1 MNPPIS
7 ITIGSA
13 DPNAAPL
20 TVNELFA
27 LLQTVIS
34 GSITGSYIPYII
46 GGDVPGVD
54 DRDKAWIR
62 LDTAGRPIETKVFY
76 NGNWRRIYNGM
87 LGEIRPFAGDPTITT
102 DWDNN
107 GHGVI
112 GGTYDGWQIC
122 NGQNGSPDLSNNFIL
137 AANMSDTS
145 SHGYDH
151 LWKARIVG
159 PDGVGRDYDH
169 GGEFTQTINQTNL
182 PSLSN
187 AAAGESPGLY
197 LHGFE
202 SKDGTAH
209 PDAVPIVDVNYAN
222 LKPHSLNIATYGQ
235 TPNVPLWTTPS
246 FIALGYMIFQGY
258 SS

>member
-1 MNPPIS
+1 MNPPLQ
-7 ITIGSA
+7 ITVGSA

-34 GSITGSYIPYII
+34 GEIIGSYIPYII

-62 LDTAGRPIETKVFY
+62 LDTAGRPIETKIFY

-87 LGEIRPFAGDPTITT
+87 LGEIRIFSGDPTITT
-102 DWDNN
+102 DWDTN
-107 GHGVI
+107 GHGTI

-122 NGQNGSPDLSNNFIL
+122 NGKNGSPDFSDRFVLGAHMNGNDGHSQYDNGWQSTITGPNGT
-137 AANMSDTS
+137 AN
-145 SHGYDH
+145 
-151 LWKARIVG
+151 
-159 PDGVGRDYDH
+159 DYKQ
-169 GGEFTQTINQTNL
+169 GGLFTETIGNANL

-197 LHGFE
+197 IHGYE
-202 SKDGTAH
+202 SKDGTGH
-209 PDAVPIVDVNYAN
+209 PDAFPIVDVNYAGM
-222 LKPHSLNIATYGQ
+222 KPHVVELATYGQ
-235 TPNVPLWTTPS
+235 TPNVPIWTLPP
-246 FIALGYMIFQGY
+246 FISMGYMIFQGY
-258 SS
+258 